1 MEDRRNVGENSC
13 NSGDGNDQR
22 VQSLMFMMMMMI
34 KKILNIKFHENP
46 SAGKPSRSTWQ
57 VMMKL
62 TVALRN
68 IADDHKNETHHY
80 DLERTPSFLR
90 RIIIFQ
96 HNPSEITILMRKRKW
111 LFVNSCEYERPI
123 STAT

>member
-1 MEDRRNVGENSC
+1 MWE
-13 NSGDGNDQR
+13 
-22 VQSLMFMMMMMI
+22 
-34 KKILNIKFHENP
+34 
-46 SAGKPSRSTWQ
+46 
-57 VMMKL
+57 VMTEL

-68 IADDHKNETHHY
+68 FADEPKNETHHY
-80 DLERTPSFLR
+80 NLECTPSFLR

-111 LFVNSCEYERPI
+111 LSVDSFKYERPI